1 MRTIFI
7 LATGVLVVAGVL
19 FGPSASRA
27 TSPCQSSAPVLMT
40 GALVELRQG
49 NEIVGADQVVLDA
62 VPRFVCA
69 QTESGTAVA
78 ATDCWFPER
87 RVTATLEAP

>member
-1 MRTIFI
+1 MRTISI
-7 LATGVLVVAGVL
+7 LATGALVVAGVL
-19 FGPSASRA
+19 LGPSASRA
-27 TSPCQSSAPVLMT
+27 TSPCQTSVPVLMT

-49 NEIVGADQVVLDA
+49 NEVVGADQAVLDA
-62 VPRFVCA
+62 VPRFVCV
-69 QTESGTAVA
+69 QTQSGTAVT